1 MRNISGNNTKAGAC
15 GMSVLLSGVLLL
27 SGCAKRDTGTW
38 QGYLEAE
45 FVQVGAPLPGRL
57 EALPVAK
64 GQRVEAGAALFA
76 LESVAERAA
85 LEEARGALRSAEA
98 RLADL
103 EKGARPSEIAAIESQ
118 LAEARARAD
127 MAALDLSRQR
137 QLLGATVISQDDY
150 DRSRHASEAA
160 AAAVAQIEANLETAK
175 LGGRADAVA
184 SARAQAA
191 SARAAVDRAEWN
203 ASQMAQAAPRGGLV
217 FDTLY
222 REGEYVAAGRP
233 VVVLLPPEF
242 LKARFFVP
250 EAALASV
257 KSGGKVRV
265 TVSGPGAP
273 LEARVSY
280 VSPSPEYTPPVLY
293 NRENR
298 AKLVFMVEA
307 VFAGGAARDLHPGQP
322 VDVRPAE

>member
-1 MRNISGNNTKAGAC
+1 MGNISGDKTKMRAG
-15 GMSVLLSGVLLL
+15 GIFVLLFGVLLL
-27 SGCAKRDTGTW
+27 AGCARRGTGTW

-57 EALPVAK
+57 VTLAVTK
-64 GQRVEAGAALFA
+64 GRRVEAGEALFA

-85 LEEARGALRSAEA
+85 LAEAWGALRSAEA

-103 EKGARPSEIAAIESQ
+103 EKGARPSEVAAVEAQ

-127 MAALDLSRQR
+127 MAALELSRQQ
-137 QLLGATVISQDDY
+137 QLLGAAVISLDDY
-150 DRSRHASEAA
+150 DRSRHASAAA
-160 AAAVAQIEANLETAK
+160 AAAVAQFEANLETAR

-184 SARAQAA
+184 AARAQAA

-203 ASQMAQAAPRGGLV
+203 AAQRAQAAPRGGLV

-242 LKARFFVP
+242 LKVRFFVP

-257 KSGGKVRV
+257 KSGGRVKVI
-265 TVSGPGAP
+265 VSGPGAA

-298 AKLVFMVEA
+298 AKLVFMVEV
-307 VFAGGAARDLHPGQP
+307 VFDGEAARDLHPGQP
-322 VDVRPAE
+322 VEVRPVE